1 MRLITLILA
10 TIFLVSVTDSIK
22 ENSASKKS
30 FKNVIDQ
37 RRGHSVPKNSRPKF
51 SGPPKEKLEKLKLAL
66 SSKGANTDKKQ
77 RLVQNGRKARGN
89 GNKPDLKLIK
99 TIENLGYHVTFNNAG
114 LMATSDYFTGFIT
127 IWQVDTLRSSNVK
140 SFTFDTSHSAPI
152 SATRFEKNGRL
163 ATGDASGNVKV
174 WDVSIDSAT
183 LVNDLTDYNEP
194 VLNFSFVYGL
204 LWASFYDGIHLLYDL
219 DQYAGDVLYSIS
231 SSDISSLSVLD
242 DSDTPGV
249 LVSFL
254 DGLYS
259 HYLLS
264 GSFELIGVSENYI
277 YTHANDNLTV
287 STGDYYGNS
296 VIYRKD
302 TGYCFS
308 REATKVLTASN
319 QGTILSQIYDNS
331 GLLYSSAGS
340 LTVIYDSA
348 TGLEVQVLSDH
359 ADLIIDSAYDN
370 QSELFATQSFD
381 GTVKVWA
388 RNFGSAH

>member
-114 LMATSDYFTGFIT
+114 LMATSDFFTGSVT
-127 IWQVDTLRSSNVK
+127 IWQVDTLRSSNIK
-140 SFTFDTSHSAPI
+140 SFTFNTGHNAPI
-152 SATRFEKNGRL
+152 TATRFEKNGRL
-163 ATGDASGNVKV
+163 ATGDADGNVKV
-174 WDVSIDSAT
+174 WDVSLNSAT
-183 LVNDLTDYNEP
+183 QVNDIGGLFV
-194 VLNFSFVYGL
+194 VLDFSFANGF
-204 LWASFYDGIHLLYDL
+204 LWVTEIDGVSFLFDL
-219 DQYAGDVLYSIS
+219 DQFNGDLVYTITSAPYSVI
-231 SSDISSLSVLD
+231 SVLD
-242 DSDTPGV
+242 DRDTPGV

-254 DGLYS
+254 DQLYS
-259 HYLLS
+259 HYL
-264 GSFELIGVSENYI
+264 FSEYFDFLGFSESYI
-277 YTHANDNLTV
+277 ITLANSNLTL
-287 STGDYYGNS
+287 STGDEYGNS

-302 TGYCFS
+302 KDYCFS
-308 REATKVLTASN
+308 RQATKVLTASN
-319 QGTILSQIYDNS
+319 QDLILTQIYDSS
-331 GLLYSSAGS
+331 GLLYSSAGA
-340 LTVIYDSA
+340 LTVIYDAA
-348 TGLEVQVLSDH
+348 TGLEEQVLSEHTDQ
-359 ADLIIDSAYDN
+359 IIDSAYDN
-370 QSELFATQSFD
+370 QSELFATQSVD
-381 GTVKVWA
+381 GTVKLWA

>member
-1 MRLITLILA
+1 
-10 TIFLVSVTDSIK
+10 
-22 ENSASKKS
+22 
-30 FKNVIDQ
+30 
-37 RRGHSVPKNSRPKF
+37 
-51 SGPPKEKLEKLKLAL
+51 
-66 SSKGANTDKKQ
+66 
-77 RLVQNGRKARGN
+77 
-89 GNKPDLKLIK
+89 
-99 TIENLGYHVTFNNAG
+99 
-114 LMATSDYFTGFIT
+114 MATSDYFTGFIT